1 MVKFQGIEFKGES
14 DRMDAADPKAAWR
27 QYLAAQK
34 QRPAPF
40 DLRIAIAGSMTVE
53 PLEPYLGAHLLHKKF
68 SPHIHVGPFGQL
80 RQLCHDP
87 SGVLGSGDFNTIA
100 LLWRIEDMF
109 PEQLAHCLDSPAA
122 VPDLL
127 REVKAFADAVAH
139 LRKSFSGTLIVSTPP
154 YPSLPGFELSDIGQA
169 QAGIP
174 AFNAVSQFWA
184 QEMSKLG
191 RVRLLDLQGLMLN
204 AGARHAHDARKWQ
217 LYRQP
222 YSETFWQD
230 IGAMLGRM
238 IAAEKTSPKKC
249 VVLDL
254 DNTLWGGI
262 IGEDGLG
269 GIALGDEF
277 PGKAYRDFQKY
288 LLHLKSKGVMLAVAS
303 KNNPDDAYEVFDR
316 HDAMVLGRK
325 DIAVFEIHWE
335 SKVESIKRVA
345 ARLNIGLD
353 ALVFVDDNPKEIGEV
368 RERLPDVSCVM
379 VPEELAYLPGV
390 LAGTDFFD
398 FAEVTDEDRRR
409 TEMMQADSLR
419 QQVQETMS
427 EEDFRKSLNLKIS
440 VFAAQ
445 KQHMARVTQL
455 INKTN
460 QFNLTTRRRT
470 QDEVEALAI
479 SKDALVLGM
488 DISDKYGDYGL
499 VGAAVLTKDG
509 RSCIIDTLLMSC
521 RVLGRGA
528 EETFIAKLAEA
539 AKSLGCEEL
548 RGRYVPTPKN
558 AMVKDLYARFG
569 FRHDAAR
576 DEWALE
582 MADAPAAPAHIE
594 AELRLR
600 EAAG

>member
-1 MVKFQGIEFKGES
+1 
-14 DRMDAADPKAAWR
+14 MDAADPKAAWR

-34 QRPAPF
+34 QQPSPF

-53 PLEPYLGAHLLHKKF
+53 PLEPYLGAHLLGKKF
-68 SPHIHVGPFGQL
+68 SPHIQAGPFGQL
-80 RQLCHDP
+80 RQLCLDP
-87 SGVLGSGDFNTIA
+87 AAVLGSGDFNAIA

-109 PEQLAHCLDSPAA
+109 PEQLAHCLDGPAA
-122 VPDLL
+122 LPALL
-127 REVKAFADAVAH
+127 AEVRNFADAVAQ
-139 LRKSFSGTLIVSTPP
+139 LRAQFKGTLIVSNPP
-154 YPSLPGFELSDIGQA
+154 YPDMPGFELSELGQA
-169 QAGIP
+169 ASGVHAHAAALQVWTEEIAKI
-174 AFNAVSQFWA
+174 
-184 QEMSKLG
+184 E
-191 RVRLLDLQGLMLN
+191 RVRLLDLHGLLLQ
-204 AGARHAHDARKWQ
+204 AGARQAHDARKWQ

-222 YSETFWQD
+222 YAESFWQD
-230 IGAMLGRM
+230 IGGMLGRM
-238 IAAEKTSPKKC
+238 VAAEKISPKKC

-277 PGKAYRDFQKY
+277 PGKAYRDFQRY
-288 LLHLKSKGVMLAVAS
+288 LMHLKSKGTMLAVAS
-303 KNNPDDAYEVFDR
+303 KNNPADAYEVFDK

-335 SKVESIKRVA
+335 SKVESIKRAA

-368 RERLPDVSCVM
+368 RERLPEVACLL
-379 VPEELAYLPGV
+379 VPEELAELPGL
-390 LAGTDFFD
+390 LAQTDFFD
-398 FAEVTDEDRRR
+398 FAEVTGEDRRR
-409 TEMMQADSLR
+409 TEMTQADNLR
-419 QQVQETMS
+419 QQVQEAMS
-427 EEDFRKSLNLKIS
+427 EEEFRKSLNLKIS

-460 QFNLTTRRRT
+460 QFNLTTVRRT
-470 QDEVEALAI
+470 QDEVEALAAA
-479 SKDALVLGM
+479 KDALVLGM

-499 VGAAVLTKDG
+499 VGAAVLKKQG
-509 RSCIIDTLLMSC
+509 KGCVIDTLLMSC

-528 EETFIAKLAEA
+528 EATFIAKLAEA
-539 AKSLGCEEL
+539 ATALGCDEL

-558 AMVKDLYARFG
+558 AMVKDLYARFN
-569 FRHDAAR
+569 FRHEPESDVWVMKTA
-576 DEWALE
+576 E
-582 MADAPAAPAHIE
+582 APPAPAHIE
-594 AELRLR
+594 AALLLR